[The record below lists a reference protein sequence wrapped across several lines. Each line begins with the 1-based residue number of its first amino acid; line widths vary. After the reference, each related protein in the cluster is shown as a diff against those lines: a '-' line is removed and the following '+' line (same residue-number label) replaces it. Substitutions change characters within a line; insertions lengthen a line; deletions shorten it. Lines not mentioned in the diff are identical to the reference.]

1 MRVSRGPSAPSRHGP
16 VHLPAYCNLVHGK
29 GGGATYF
36 PPEGKGPQ
44 IKQRTAWLQV
54 GGRAARTTRPHGR
67 TQGRRRG
74 ARVGRGKWQATQ
86 ERQAASGGADDR
98 RRRRCGVKRAVSV
111 LQLSVLELRMLS
123 TYCRWRCRSHTAGLG
138 STSEWDHQTIRLLRR
153 RQHGRRQLLVG
164 TTAAATAATT
174 ATAATA
180 AVCPWVLFELRGS
193 DHDRPVLRV
202 EGSSRPLFARL
213 CCTPVCRHL

>member
-1 MRVSRGPSAPSRHGP
+1 MRVSRGLSAPSRHGP
-16 VHLPAYCNLVHGK
+16 VQLPAYSNLVHI
-29 GGGATYF
+29 AARLIF
-36 PPEGKGPQ
+36 LPRIGPQ
-44 IKQRTAWLQV
+44 KTADGLQA
-54 GGRAARTTRPHGR
+54 GGRRGSTTRPNGR
-67 TQGRRRG
+67 TQGGRRG

-138 STSEWDHQTIRLLRR
+138 STSEWDRETIRLLRR

-193 DHDRPVLRV
+193 DHDRPILRV

>member
-1 MRVSRGPSAPSRHGP
+1 MALSTFQLTIISYTGRRRRDLFSSPI
-16 VHLPAYCNLVHGK
+16 
-29 GGGATYF
+29 
-36 PPEGKGPQ
+36 GPQ
-44 IKQRTAWLQV
+44 KTADGLQA
-54 GGRAARTTRPHGR
+54 GRRAARIHSTRPNGR

-164 TTAAATAATT
+164 TTAAAAAATT
-174 ATAATA
+174 APAATA

-193 DHDRPVLRV
+193 DHDRPILRV